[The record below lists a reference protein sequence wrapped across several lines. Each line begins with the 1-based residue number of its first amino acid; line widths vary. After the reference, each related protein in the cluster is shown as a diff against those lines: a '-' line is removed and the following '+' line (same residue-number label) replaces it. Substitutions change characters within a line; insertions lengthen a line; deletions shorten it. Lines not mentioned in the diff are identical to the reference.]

1 MFSLLSLFPM
11 DSDSLFQVLLT
22 RCNSNKAAEAAV
34 VGDEQGKGNTG
45 YFFMLETGKRCRPWT
60 SKQVCIYFQQEGI

>member
-1 MFSLLSLFPM
+1 MFSLLSLFPTN
-11 DSDSLFQVLLT
+11 SDSLFQVLLT

-45 YFFMLETGKRCRPWT
+45 YFFYVGNWKEM
-60 SKQVCIYFQQEGI
+60 